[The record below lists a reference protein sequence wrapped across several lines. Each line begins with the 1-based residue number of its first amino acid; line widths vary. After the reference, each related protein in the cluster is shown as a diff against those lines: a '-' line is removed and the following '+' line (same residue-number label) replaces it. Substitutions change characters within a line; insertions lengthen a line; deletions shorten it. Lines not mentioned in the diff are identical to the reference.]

1 MTVSKNFTFI
11 ILLGKSGSGKGTQAE
26 LLQKR
31 FGFEH
36 ISTGVLLR
44 KRMQKNDFLGRGIAG
59 ILKKGGLIPTPIVFH
74 MWLHALESLRK
85 DKKAKGVV
93 LEGSPR
99 KLYEAWMFKE
109 TLDFYDWGHDVRVF
123 HIAISDREAIKR
135 LCKRGRAIDDQMKA
149 IKNRLT
155 WFKKEVVPAIS
166 FYQKEGILSE
176 INGEQSIENVHKE
189 ILRKLKTFLR

>member
-1 MTVSKNFTFI
+1 MKSLKFI

-31 FGFEH
+31 FGFKH
-36 ISTGVLLR
+36 VSTGVLLR
-44 KRMQKNDFLGRGIAG
+44 RRMQKNDFLGKGIAG

-85 DKKAKGVV
+85 DKKAKGVI

-109 TLDFYDWGHDVRVF
+109 TLDFYTWGNNVRVF
-123 HIAISDREAIKR
+123 HIAISDKEALKR
-135 LCKRGRAIDDQMKA
+135 LLKRGRTIDDQTKA
-149 IKNRLT
+149 IKNRLL
-155 WFKKEVVPAIS
+155 WFKKEVVPVVA
-166 FYQKEGILSE
+166 FYKKEGILSE
-176 INGEQSIENVHKE
+176 INGEQSVTGVYQDIR
-189 ILRKLKTFLR
+189 RKLGNFLR